1 MHTSKSLLDIHE
13 RSHRNVR
20 GLVEHCRQ
28 LTAEELGRDM
38 EGFGYPSIRLQI
50 HHAIGAEK
58 YWVSVLEG
66 HMDADE
72 DEADYQT
79 VDMLER
85 FRQKVFNLTERYLRG
100 VSVEELNTQKLMTT
114 WGNRQRLLVPAQ
126 VILRTQVHYYH
137 HQGQVL
143 AMCRLLGKPGSG
155 LDYPIE

>member
-1 MHTSKSLLDIHE
+1 MHTADSLLDIHE

-20 GLVEHCRQ
+20 GLIEHCAQ
-28 LTAEELGRDM
+28 LAPQELSQEL
-38 EGFGYPSIRLQI
+38 EGFGYPSVRLQI

-58 YWVSVLEG
+58 YWVSVLED

-79 VDMLER
+79 VDTLER

-100 VSVEELNTQKLMTT
+100 ASVEELNSQKTMTT
-114 WGNRQRLLVPAQ
+114 WGNRQRLLIPAE

>member
-1 MHTSKSLLDIHE
+1 MHTAESLLDIHE

-20 GLVEHCRQ
+20 GLIEHCGQ
-28 LTAEELGRDM
+28 LTAEELSRNM
-38 EGFGYPSIRLQI
+38 EGFGYPAVRLQI

-66 HMDADE
+66 YMNADE
-72 DEADYQT
+72 NEADYQN
-79 VDMLER
+79 VDTLER
-85 FRQKVFNLTERYLRG
+85 YRRAVFGVTEKYLRG
-100 VSVEELNTQKLMTT
+100 ASIEALNTAQTMTT
-114 WGNRQRLLVPAQ
+114 WGNRQRLLIPAQ